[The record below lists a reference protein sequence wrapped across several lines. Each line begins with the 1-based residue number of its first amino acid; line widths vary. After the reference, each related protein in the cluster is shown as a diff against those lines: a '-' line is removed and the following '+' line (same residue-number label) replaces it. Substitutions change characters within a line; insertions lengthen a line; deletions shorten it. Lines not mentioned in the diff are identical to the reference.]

1 MHVQQPAMAN
11 TKDHHLHSVCPC
23 CDVVQH
29 IKAIICCHGILTLS
43 NRNAHTRDANTLK
56 TKTTLLFTVFKFTV
70 LCTTLLSSRA
80 IIPVTLQICVQSTV
94 HECTKKRCITPNKH
108 KVRSLPNEPSS
119 SFKTQTCGGGCQSPN
134 PFIAI
139 CKFHK
144 NYKTTGPK
152 VENEI
157 TNIVHVQCSLHLLKA
172 RVTMDYVGVFSPIYL
187 LLPYN
192 TTFHT

>member
-1 MHVQQPAMAN
+1 MAN

-80 IIPVTLQICVQSTV
+80 IIPVIPQICVQSTV
-94 HECTKKRCITPNKH
+94 HECTKKGVSHQINIKLDHFLMNPVPHSRH
-108 KVRSLPNEPSS
+108 RLAVVDA
-119 SFKTQTCGGGCQSPN
+119 SPQ
-134 PFIAI
+134 I
-139 CKFHK
+139 
-144 NYKTTGPK
+144 
-152 VENEI
+152 
-157 TNIVHVQCSLHLLKA
+157 HLLQFANFTKIIKLQ
-172 RVTMDYVGVFSPIYL
+172 VL
-187 LLPYN
+187 K
-192 TTFHT
+192 

>member
-1 MHVQQPAMAN
+1 MYCKYRDSLFNIRYSYRGKKYHDVPVHRCIVAGPAMAN

-43 NRNAHTRDANTLK
+43 NRNAHTGDANTLK

-94 HECTKKRCITPNKH
+94 HECTKKNGVSHQINIKLDH
-108 KVRSLPNEPSS
+108 FLW
-119 SFKTQTCGGGCQSPN
+119 TQFLIQDTDLLDYGGC
-134 PFIAI
+134 
-139 CKFHK
+139 
-144 NYKTTGPK
+144 
-152 VENEI
+152 
-157 TNIVHVQCSLHLLKA
+157 
-172 RVTMDYVGVFSPIYL
+172 
-187 LLPYN
+187 
-192 TTFHT
+192 